1 MLESNRPLALCEKV
15 LPTIRNR
22 RCVSLLN
29 HCTAFF
35 FSILLLCC
43 YYFKV
48 CGSCE
53 TVCTAGVSKLWS
65 RMEMSHLIHYVQW
78 PCYFSFLFSVAVTAL
93 FAWGMLFISL
103 RKKERKKNM
112 SIPTKTHNLY
122 VKDGKIWSR
131 YFWSIID
138 LLYRAVNMRFLLIS
152 AVNLGILCKDCVKDA
167 SALRSKDDIQ
177 FHQHCNGKNSR
188 LESSRWV
195 ITEST
200 SNFITMTLNY
210 KKCD

>member
-1 MLESNRPLALCEKV
+1 MRDCLHCWCQQAMEQNGNVPLNPLCAVAL
-15 LPTIRNR
+15 L
-22 RCVSLLN
+22 
-29 HCTAFF
+29 FF
-35 FSILLLCC
+35 FSLFCC
-43 YYFKV
+43 CDCFVCVRYVVYFFKN
-48 CGSCE
+48 
-53 TVCTAGVSKLWS
+53 K
-65 RMEMSHLIHYVQW
+65 
-78 PCYFSFLFSVAVTAL
+78 
-93 FAWGMLFISL
+93 
-103 RKKERKKNM
+103 RKKKNM

-122 VKDGKIWSR
+122 IKDGKIWSR

-138 LLYRAVNMRFLLIS
+138 LLYRAVNMRVLLIS

-200 SNFITMTLNY
+200 SNFITMTLYY

>member
-1 MLESNRPLALCEKV
+1 
-15 LPTIRNR
+15 
-22 RCVSLLN
+22 
-29 HCTAFF
+29 
-35 FSILLLCC
+35 
-43 YYFKV
+43 
-48 CGSCE
+48 
-53 TVCTAGVSKLWS
+53 
-65 RMEMSHLIHYVQW
+65 
-78 PCYFSFLFSVAVTAL
+78 
-93 FAWGMLFISL
+93 
-103 RKKERKKNM
+103 M

-210 KKCD
+210 KKCDSISYDYLHHLEQSLKARLSTQHSVFHMLLMAELGVTAMPYVTQIISRGRR

>member
-22 RCVSLLN
+22 RGVSLLN

-53 TVCTAGVSKLWS
+53 TV
-65 RMEMSHLIHYVQW
+65 IHYVQW

-93 FAWGMLFISL
+93 FA
-103 RKKERKKNM
+103 
-112 SIPTKTHNLY
+112 
-122 VKDGKIWSR
+122 
-131 YFWSIID
+131 
-138 LLYRAVNMRFLLIS
+138 
-152 AVNLGILCKDCVKDA
+152 
-167 SALRSKDDIQ
+167 
-177 FHQHCNGKNSR
+177 
-188 LESSRWV
+188 
-195 ITEST
+195 
-200 SNFITMTLNY
+200 
-210 KKCD
+210 

>member
-22 RCVSLLN
+22 RGVSLLN

-65 RMEMSHLIHYVQW
+65 RMKMSYLIHYVQW

-93 FAWGMLFISL
+93 FA
-103 RKKERKKNM
+103 
-112 SIPTKTHNLY
+112 
-122 VKDGKIWSR
+122 
-131 YFWSIID
+131 
-138 LLYRAVNMRFLLIS
+138 
-152 AVNLGILCKDCVKDA
+152 
-167 SALRSKDDIQ
+167 
-177 FHQHCNGKNSR
+177 
-188 LESSRWV
+188 
-195 ITEST
+195 
-200 SNFITMTLNY
+200 
-210 KKCD
+210 